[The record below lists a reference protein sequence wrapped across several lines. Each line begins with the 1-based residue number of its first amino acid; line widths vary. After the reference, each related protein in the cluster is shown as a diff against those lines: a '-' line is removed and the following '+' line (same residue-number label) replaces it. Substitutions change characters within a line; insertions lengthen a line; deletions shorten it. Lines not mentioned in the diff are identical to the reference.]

1 MVNAVTAV
9 CDDSVMANLAVT
21 HCFALT
27 ASYVRFYIEL
37 FSFWSLKLE
46 FRPFETKVS
55 SAWN

>member
-21 HCFALT
+21 LFCINGFLC
-27 ASYVRFYIEL
+27 YIEL